1 MFEKHYEGCKK
12 AGLKIGVYHY
22 SYVTSPENAEKEAF
36 NCLEHIKGKTF
47 DLPVYYD
54 LEEKRTRELGNILVN
69 ECILRFKRILN
80 QAGYKV
86 GVYANLDWFRNVI
99 NVNILKQENIS
110 IWLAQWNKEIT
121 ANFDVDLWQY
131 SNSDLG
137 YDSNILINENLL
149 KGVENVEKPVENLKE
164 IAVDVILGKYGNG
177 NDRKKALGNNYNI
190 VQDIVNKLVKI
201 LKG

>member
-36 NCLEHIKGKTF
+36 NCLDHIKGKTF

-177 NDRKKALGNNYNI
+177 NDRKKALGNNYNV

>member
-69 ECILRFKRILN
+69 ECVLRFKRILN
-80 QAGYKV
+80 QAGFKV
-86 GVYANLDWFRNVI
+86 GVYANLDWFKNVI

-110 IWLAQWNKEIT
+110 IWLAQWNKEMT

-137 YDSNILINENLL
+137 YDSNILINEKILT
-149 KGVENVEKPVENLKE
+149 VDNVDKPVENLKE

-177 NDRKKALGNNYNI
+177 KDRKKALGKNYSY
-190 VQDIVNKLVKI
+190 VQDIVNSLVKI
-201 LKG
+201 LK

>member
-12 AGLKIGVYHY
+12 AGLKVGAYHY

-69 ECILRFKRILN
+69 ECVLRFKRILN
-80 QAGYKV
+80 QAGFKV
-86 GVYANLDWFRNVI
+86 GVYANLDWFKNVI

-110 IWLAQWNKEIT
+110 IWLAQWNKEMT

-137 YDSNILINENLL
+137 YDSNILINEKILT
-149 KGVENVEKPVENLKE
+149 VDNVDKPVENLKE

-177 NDRKKALGNNYNI
+177 SERKKALGNNYNM